1 MDYLSR
7 LTLSHQIH
15 KTGMYSLAW
24 CLYQAEGQIWD
35 EESSSVPGTILTP
48 CIPLSVTCCDSC
60 LTFNTDPS
68 AGNFTGYNS
77 LHKESPA
84 SIFGTWLLLLCLM
97 VLNCCL
103 ERESKQSIW
112 QGRFLVRWV
121 FSNCSKAPHKT
132 SIAWFPYHER
142 SGYFFIFKVE
152 IILRRIIK

>member
-68 AGNFTGYNS
+68 AGNFTGQGISSFHSWN
-77 LHKESPA
+77 LTPTTVPDGPE
-84 SIFGTWLLLLCLM
+84 LLFR
-97 VLNCCL
+97 

-112 QGRFLVRWV
+112 QARFLVRWV

>member
-1 MDYLSR
+1 MLKMDYLSR

-24 CLYQAEGQIWD
+24 CLYWAEGQIWD

-97 VLNCCL
+97 VLNYCL
-103 ERESKQSIW
+103 ERERANSRSDKQGSWLDEYSQTVPKLLIKHPLP
-112 QGRFLVRWV
+112 GFLIMREVV
-121 FSNCSKAPHKT
+121 TFSSLK
-132 SIAWFPYHER
+132 
-142 SGYFFIFKVE
+142 
-152 IILRRIIK
+152 